1 MNLRQI
7 TLISALLLFIL
18 IFSCEEPA
26 KEELDIPDTPSSL
39 IYNFSGNWSLI
50 AWIPIDCPGCYDY
63 HYYISGGGLRFNSLY
78 YDLKISYLFR
88 NLPDS
93 IIEHGTYIHSSEYFI
108 SWESA
113 STMFTGEILFTPDQG
128 DPWTVK
134 YQVEDPDIQPNV
146 VIFKNF
152 ILKNDTTGMMF
163 YWTPEV

>member
-1 MNLRQI
+1 MVMNLRQI

-88 NLPDS
+88 NLHIDQNVYFCGLIICSRPWIICVSGIDTPAVHENS
-93 IIEHGTYIHSSEYFI
+93 IC
-108 SWESA
+108 
-113 STMFTGEILFTPDQG
+113 EIKCLILPLRLEFQVSITQG
-128 DPWTVK
+128 CVK
-134 YQVEDPDIQPNV
+134 KAGALTL
-146 VIFKNF
+146 IF
-152 ILKNDTTGMMF
+152 L
-163 YWTPEV
+163 YP